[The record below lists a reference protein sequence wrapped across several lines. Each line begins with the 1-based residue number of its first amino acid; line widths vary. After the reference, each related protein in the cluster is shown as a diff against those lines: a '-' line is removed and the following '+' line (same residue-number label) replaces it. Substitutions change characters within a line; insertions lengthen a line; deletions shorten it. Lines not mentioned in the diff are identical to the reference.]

1 MSDSRVLS
9 AIQRQICR
17 IYGKCVWVSQPFGC
31 IFKNRALTTALSYLT
46 ATTHYMR
53 ITGMIDVDFD
63 GVCHDAPSSGYAAV
77 SFWAVGLHQY
87 LVPGY

>member
-1 MSDSRVLS
+1 MRWR
-9 AIQRQICR
+9 ACR
-17 IYGKCVWVSQPFGC
+17 INLMNPV
-31 IFKNRALTTALSYLT
+31 ALTNALSYLT
-46 ATTHYMR
+46 ATSHYMR
-53 ITGMIDVDFD
+53 LTGMIDVDFD